1 MQRHA
6 SISSDILASYAAD
19 AACEVAGVRGLV
31 AGPFPRQ
38 RGVRV
43 VEDDGRVT
51 IELHVGV
58 EWGASMPDVG
68 RAVQQRV
75 RDYLGRMANLDL
87 AAVNVVVDEVAARP

>member
-1 MQRHA
+1 M
-6 SISSDILASYAAD
+6 
-19 AACEVAGVRGLV
+19 
-31 AGPFPRQ
+31 
-38 RGVRV
+38 
-43 VEDDGRVT
+43 T

-68 RAVQQRV
+68 RAVQQQV

>member
-1 MQRHA
+1 VGQA

-19 AACEVAGVRGLV
+19 AACEVAGVSGLV
-31 AGPFPRQ
+31 AGPLPRR

-43 VEDDGRVT
+43 VEEDGRVT

-75 RDYLGRMANLDL
+75 RDYLGRMATLDL
-87 AAVNVVVDEVAARP
+87 AAVNVVVDGVAGRQ